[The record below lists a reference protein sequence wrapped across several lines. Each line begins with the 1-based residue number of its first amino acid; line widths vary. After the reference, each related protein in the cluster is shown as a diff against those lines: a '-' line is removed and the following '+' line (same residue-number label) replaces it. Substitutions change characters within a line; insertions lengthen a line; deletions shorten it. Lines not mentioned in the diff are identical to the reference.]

1 MKQKPAKRGA
11 RAWAIAIPAGILLL
25 LLLAAFLIGNGGASA
40 FRDDVDA
47 ILAAPRSE
55 ELGELLL
62 PHDASS
68 VPSLIEKIRGN
79 ADLLASSPDAAL
91 NGNLPKRWTIEGG
104 QRMLVKS
111 GRSSGRFQE
120 PFNEKI
126 ASVLCSRLLD
136 EGDYVAYELED
147 GGFMKWTSRC
157 KPMTDQV
164 TEFVPAWALLCS
176 SKRPSDLGLHDFYV
190 SACAAHHSVISIIQ
204 THDEIMTA
212 GCLCHGL
219 HFIIG
224 GL

>member
-1 MKQKPAKRGA
+1 
-11 RAWAIAIPAGILLL
+11 
-25 LLLAAFLIGNGGASA
+25 
-40 FRDDVDA
+40 
-47 ILAAPRSE
+47 
-55 ELGELLL
+55 
-62 PHDASS
+62 
-68 VPSLIEKIRGN
+68 
-79 ADLLASSPDAAL
+79 
-91 NGNLPKRWTIEGG
+91 
-104 QRMLVKS
+104 MLVKS

-190 SACAAHHSVISIIQ
+190 SACAAHGLDVREDVEKMLVIDYLMANFDRHWNNFGVLIDSESREWLRAPPVHVLPERPRPPDHVRAPPAQ
-204 THDEIMTA
+204 R
-212 GCLCHGL
+212 GL
-219 HFIIG
+219 RRHRAARSSRYR
-224 GL
+224 GLST